1 VGSEFAL
8 QMGSFGWCELNVAEY
23 FRWWV
28 VDQITGRREL
38 TDHRL
43 SREDAQ
49 RRFPGAV
56 PDWRSREFRE
66 EELFADS
73 LPPE

>member
-1 VGSEFAL
+1 
-8 QMGSFGWCELNVAEY
+8 MAEY

-28 VDQITGRREL
+28 VDQNTGERRL
-38 TDHRL
+38 TDKRI

-56 PDWRSREFRE
+56 PDLRTREFRE

-73 LPPE
+73 LPPD